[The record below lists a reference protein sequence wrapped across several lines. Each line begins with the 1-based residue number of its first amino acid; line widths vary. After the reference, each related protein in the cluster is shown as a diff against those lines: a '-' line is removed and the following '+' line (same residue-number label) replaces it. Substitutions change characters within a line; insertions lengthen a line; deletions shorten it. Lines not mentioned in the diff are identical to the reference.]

1 LTLGVHKIPF
11 LEFSPLT
18 RKLGLTIDSLIGADM
33 VLADSSFVMVS
44 AEEHS
49 DLFWAIRGGGGN
61 FVVVTSFLF
70 RLHPVKTVLAG
81 PTLWSLDKAADVMRW
96 YREFIISAPEN
107 LNGFFAFLTVPPLPS
122 LPQHL
127 HLQRM
132 CGVVWCY
139 AGPAEGSD
147 AVFKPI
153 RDFGRRRF
161 MGSKRCLSRLYRARP
176 TSSIR
181 RVCIG
186 TGKVTLSMN

>member
-1 LTLGVHKIPF
+1 
-11 LEFSPLT
+11 
-18 RKLGLTIDSLIGADM
+18 
-33 VLADSSFVMVS
+33 MVS

-61 FVVVTSFLF
+61 FGVVTSFQF

-122 LPQHL
+122 FPRHL

-153 RDFGRRRF
+153 RDFGLPTFYEIQAMSFSALWRVLSSLYLARSYRRGICNDRGIGF
-161 MGSKRCLSRLYRARP
+161 SIWVSRQPSGDGRCVAGSP
-176 TSSIR
+176 
-181 RVCIG
+181 V
-186 TGKVTLSMN
+186 

>member
-1 LTLGVHKIPF
+1 MCCFRGELTLGVHKIPF

-107 LNGFFAFLTVPPLPS
+107 FEWVLRLPYCTALTLTPS
-122 LPQHL
+122 ASPFTADVRSGLVL
-127 HLQRM
+127 R
-132 CGVVWCY
+132 WT
-139 AGPAEGSD
+139 
-147 AVFKPI
+147 
-153 RDFGRRRF
+153 RRR
-161 MGSKRCLSRLYRARP
+161 
-176 TSSIR
+176 
-181 RVCIG
+181 V
-186 TGKVTLSMN
+186 